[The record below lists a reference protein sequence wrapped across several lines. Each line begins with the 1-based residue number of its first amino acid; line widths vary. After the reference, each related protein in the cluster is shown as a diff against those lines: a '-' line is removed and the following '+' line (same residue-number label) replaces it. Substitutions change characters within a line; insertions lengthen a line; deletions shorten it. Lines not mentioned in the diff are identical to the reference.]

1 MPQSPV
7 RIAIRRQTA
16 IDPASGGDGADPLAP
31 LRDLPE
37 IDLESRREAAEKP
50 SGGAATHPLVEPRGR
65 RSSRTQRTHPLVNS
79 HVHLPPNFSAFETVE
94 QAVDLAAGAG
104 LRALGASNY
113 YDFTVYARFAREAQ
127 ARGVFPLFGVEVISL
142 VEELRAAG
150 LRLND
155 PANPGRMYL
164 CGKGISEFAPMSVRA
179 HELMGRIRAADSAR
193 IDEMI
198 ERMTALMSGHGVA
211 TQVTAASIRSALARR
226 HAVAPGSVY
235 LQERHVAEAFQEA
248 LFGDVKPEARSGLL
262 RRVLGVDCADDAL
275 TAQNEIRSQLM
286 KAGKPAYVEE
296 SCLDADTAYALVLA
310 LGGVPCYP
318 ILADGAT
325 PVCEF
330 ESSAEGL
337 ASALAGRA
345 IWCVE
350 FIPSRNAAAVV
361 DHYATTLRRAGIIVL
376 AGTEHNTLELVAMT
390 PECEGGVPVSE
401 CATELFWEGACVV
414 AAHQYLA
421 VRGRPGYVDARGR
434 PNPDYATP
442 EQRISSFARLG
453 SMVIEAFRQ
462 PHLEQGAALASP
474 ETTRAAG
481 GARR

>member
-7 RIAIRRQTA
+7 RTAMRRQAA
-16 IDPASGGDGADPLAP
+16 IGPAAGGDLADPLAP

-37 IDLESRREAAEKP
+37 LAVEHRLEIPEPP
-50 SGGAATHPLVEPRGR
+50 SGGAANHPLVQAKGR
-65 RSSRTQRTHPLVNS
+65 RSRRTHPLVNS

-94 QAVDLAAGAG
+94 QAVDLAADAG

-113 YDFTVYARFAREAQ
+113 YDFAVYARFAREAH

-142 VEELRAAG
+142 VEELQSAG

-164 CGKGISEFAPMSVRA
+164 CGKGITDFAPMSAKA
-179 HELMGRIRAADSAR
+179 HELMGRVREADSAR
-193 IDEMI
+193 IDAMI
-198 ERMTALMSGHGVA
+198 ERMTALMNGHGVA
-211 TQVTAASIRSALARR
+211 TQVTAASIRSVLARR
-226 HAVAPGSVY
+226 HAVAPSSVY
-235 LQERHVAEAFQEA
+235 LQERHVAQAFQEA
-248 LFGDVKPEARSGLL
+248 LFADIEPEARPGLL

-286 KAGKPAYVEE
+286 RAGKPAYVEE

-318 ILADGAT
+318 ILADGAA

-330 ESSAEGL
+330 ESSAAGL
-337 ASALAGRA
+337 ASALAGRG

-361 DHYATTLRRAGIIVL
+361 DRYATTLRRAGIIVL

-401 CATELFWEGACVV
+401 CVTELFWEGACVV
-414 AAHQYLA
+414 AAHQYLS

-434 PNPDYATP
+434 LNPDFATP
-442 EQRISSFARLG
+442 QQRISAFARLG

-462 PHLEQGAALASP
+462 PHGEQSAAVASP
-474 ETTRAAG
+474 GTTQAAG
-481 GARR
+481 SSRR